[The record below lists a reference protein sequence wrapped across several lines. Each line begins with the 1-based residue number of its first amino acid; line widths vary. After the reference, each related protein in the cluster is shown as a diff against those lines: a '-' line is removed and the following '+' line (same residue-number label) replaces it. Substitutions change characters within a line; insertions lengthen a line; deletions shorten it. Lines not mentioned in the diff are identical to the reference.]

1 MIRILGID
9 PGLASTGYG
18 IIDAD
23 GNRFAYVADG
33 VIETA
38 PGSPVGE
45 RLLRLQDALAAILR
59 EFRPGEAGIERL
71 YFGRN
76 ATTAMPVAQARG
88 VVLCELARAH
98 VPCHEYPPATVK
110 QAVVGRG
117 RAEKGQVQEMIRL
130 IFRLR
135 EAPATSH
142 AADALAVAFC
152 HSTHSRLGRLIA
164 KKDGGHTEH
173 VQQPAR

>member
-23 GNRFAYVADG
+23 GNRFAHVADG
-33 VIETA
+33 VIETEA
-38 PGSPVGE
+38 GSPVGE
-45 RLLRLQDALAAILR
+45 RLLRLEDALAAVLT
-59 EFRPGEAGIERL
+59 EFRPREAGIERL

-88 VVLCELARAH
+88 VVLCALARARI
-98 VPCHEYPPATVK
+98 PCHEYPPATVK
-110 QAVVGRG
+110 QAVVGKG

-135 EAPATSH
+135 EAPASTH

-152 HSTHSRLGRLIA
+152 HSTHSRLGRLVA
-164 KKDGGHTEH
+164 KEDGRAEH

>member
-1 MIRILGID
+1 MTRILGID

-23 GNRFAYVADG
+23 GNRFAHVADG
-33 VIETA
+33 VIETGAA
-38 PGSPVGE
+38 PEVGH
-45 RLLRLQDALAAILR
+45 RLLRLQKALAEIVR
-59 EFRPGEAGIERL
+59 RFRPREAGIERL

-76 ATTAMPVAQARG
+76 ITTAIPVAEARG
-88 VVLCELARAH
+88 VVLCALAGAGI
-98 VPCHEYPPATVK
+98 PCTEYPPATIK

-117 RAEKGQVQEMIRL
+117 RAEKGQVREMIRL

-135 EAPATSH
+135 EPPASSH

-152 HSTHSRLGRLIA
+152 HSTHSRLGQLVTRQ
-164 KKDGGHTEH
+164 DG
-173 VQQPAR
+173 